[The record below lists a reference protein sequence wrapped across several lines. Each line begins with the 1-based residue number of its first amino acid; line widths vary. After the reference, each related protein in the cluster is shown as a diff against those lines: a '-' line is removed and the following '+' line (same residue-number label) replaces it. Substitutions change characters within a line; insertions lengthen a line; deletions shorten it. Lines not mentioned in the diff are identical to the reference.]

1 MLTPQFSAPT
11 PRPGL
16 GLRRWV
22 TVVFTKVGRRQSLP
36 GMRITGLQTCAQFNL
51 GQREEHVSF
60 VIVMK
65 LMLHFRIYMDVYLFI
80 NYTIEDS
87 LTMITGDK

>member
-1 MLTPQFSAPT
+1 MLMPQFSAPT

-16 GLRRWV
+16 GLCRWV
-22 TVVFTKVGRRQSLP
+22 SVVFAKVGRRRSLP

-60 VIVMK
+60 VIARK
-65 LMLHFRIYMDVYLFI
+65 LMLRFRI
-80 NYTIEDS
+80 
-87 LTMITGDK
+87 